1 MARQT
6 TRRRTWIGVG
16 LVLGVAAI
24 GAGAWGVQRWA
35 PFADDPEAVAWPQNI
50 QPLADFVEHTTGQQF
65 VEPIAIEFIGE
76 VQAYEARVGVA
87 TTEPTDADRADAA
100 IEEGIGRALGLW
112 KGEVSVL
119 AVRDAYANA
128 APFPVTRLADERII
142 VVNAA
147 GEVALLPAL
156 VRAELTLRLTQ
167 ALDDQ
172 LFHTTERASEAATS
186 QDYQVMLA
194 LALGHAIW
202 VHDRYV
208 EQLSDD
214 DIDEYY
220 TADDERWEEYSAGV
234 IAEVPASYRAI
245 RVVAQRLGP
254 MFIEALSEEGRE
266 LVEHAFTNDLPAAL
280 DQVSLPAG
288 KYLRRDRLEAVT
300 APPGPLA
307 AEVELSNQM
316 GPFGLYLLLSTGQP
330 ATDALTAADGWG
342 NDRYTA
348 YVLDGRVCV
357 DVHVVADSRDDADR
371 LENGF
376 NAWARARP
384 PAADALVARR
394 GTDLYATACDPG
406 ADADQPVPT
415 EEAIDHYLGR
425 AQEIEWRSDYSGN
438 PALAECVA
446 VTLYASYLFDDE
458 SSDYWTAA
466 DGIEQDCLDA
476 V

>member
-1 MARQT
+1 M
-6 TRRRTWIGVG
+6 
-16 LVLGVAAI
+16 
-24 GAGAWGVQRWA
+24 
-35 PFADDPEAVAWPQNI
+35 
-50 QPLADFVEHTTGQQF
+50 
-65 VEPIAIEFIGE
+65 
-76 VQAYEARVGVA
+76 
-87 TTEPTDADRADAA
+87 
-100 IEEGIGRALGLW
+100 
-112 KGEVSVL
+112 
-119 AVRDAYANA
+119 
-128 APFPVTRLADERII
+128 
-142 VVNAA
+142 
-147 GEVALLPAL
+147 PAL

-172 LFHTTERASEAATS
+172 LFHTTDRASEAATS

-220 TADDERWEEYSAGV
+220 TADDARWEEYSAGV

-376 NAWARARP
+376 NAWARAAAGGRRAGGPARHRP
-384 PAADALVARR
+384 LRHRLRPGRRRRPAGAHRGSHRPLPGPSAGDRVAQRLLRQSRTRGVRCCHPVHVVPVRR
-394 GTDLYATACDPG
+394 
-406 ADADQPVPT
+406 
-415 EEAIDHYLGR
+415 
-425 AQEIEWRSDYSGN
+425 
-438 PALAECVA
+438 
-446 VTLYASYLFDDE
+446 
-458 SSDYWTAA
+458 
-466 DGIEQDCLDA
+466 
-476 V
+476 